1 VYIIVIKEEMRGIIL
16 SIDDSTSQNFECAL
30 SEGFIYTPAMEDMVV
45 IDFNDDGFAAVT
57 QYLEKMENE
66 STNVYDP
73 LQAIDQETFMLF
85 SDNSPM
91 TFDQIMHHDPS
102 FMADSPSIL
111 NTDLSLNVG
120 VFTSQVSD
128 VGSEFA

>member
-1 VYIIVIKEEMRGIIL
+1 L
-16 SIDDSTSQNFECAL
+16 SSEDTSSPNFECAL

-57 QYLEKMENE
+57 QYLDKMESL

-73 LQAIDQETFMLF
+73 LNAVDQETFMLF

-91 TFDQIMHHDPS
+91 NFDQLMTHDAS
-102 FMADSPSIL
+102 FMVDSPSIL
-111 NTDLSLNVG
+111 NSDLSLNAG
-120 VFTSQVSD
+120 MFNSNVSD